1 MGTDAR
7 TALVTGATGFIG
19 GRLVNGLAD
28 DGWQVRALVRDRG
41 RAGELAERGIEL
53 VEGDDLDAGSLRGAG
68 DGVEV
73 AYYLVHGMGRGGEG
87 DFEERER
94 EPARNFAEM
103 ANREGLERV
112 VYLGG
117 LGDQPRSKHLRSG
130 AQTAEILRQHGPPLT
145 YFRAAMVVGARASP
159 TGRSATWSSGCRR

>member
-1 MGTDAR
+1 
-7 TALVTGATGFIG
+7 
-19 GRLVNGLAD
+19 
-28 DGWQVRALVRDRG
+28 VRASSPN
-41 RAGELAERGIEL
+41 
-53 VEGDDLDAGSLRGAG
+53 AGSSWSRETISTPGRCAARATASS
-68 DGVEV
+68 V

-117 LGDQPRSKHLRSG
+117 LGDQPRSKHLRSR

>member
-68 DGVEV
+68 DGVERR
-73 AYYLVHGMGRGGEG
+73 LLPR
-87 DFEERER
+87 
-94 EPARNFAEM
+94 ARN
-103 ANREGLERV
+103 G
-112 VYLGG
+112 
-117 LGDQPRSKHLRSG
+117 
-130 AQTAEILRQHGPPLT
+130 
-145 YFRAAMVVGARASP
+145 
-159 TGRSATWSSGCRR
+159 TGRRGRLRGA